1 MELRNSEIHAFCFS
15 RIKSI
20 RNELKCSHAKL
31 SLVSSRNSQRRKF
44 PPQIVENSAP
54 NMKVLLTVAVT
65 HIYCGFLSVSCA
77 RKIKNTSRTFSFL
90 RSTPT
95 NPFHQRRAINKFLA
109 PENISAA
116 FLSCSIDL
124 FRLQYRITYKVS
136 FVALNFKC
144 SRECATSDSHRRR
157 EESFVCMIF

>member
-1 MELRNSEIHAFCFS
+1 MFS
-15 RIKSI
+15 CKTFT
-20 RNELKCSHAKL
+20 CQFAKL
-31 SLVSSRNSQRRKF
+31 AAPKVSSANRREFRSKYESF
-44 PPQIVENSAP
+44 INI
-54 NMKVLLTVAVT
+54 TVT
-65 HIYCGFLSVSCA
+65 HIYCGFISVSCA

-95 NPFHQRRAINKFLA
+95 NPFHQRRAIKTFLA

-144 SRECATSDSHRRR
+144 SRECATSDSHRRG